1 MIAITATRKR
11 IESNENITLIDKR
24 MILSTLRISI
34 YIPTTDTA
42 DTPILYTHHT
52 QTPNRATLQTNFM
65 LIPAGASFCFIICFS
80 FLIIMTFFFFCGIR
94 QVGHFCFI
102 EQQEVL

>member
-1 MIAITATRKR
+1 MNTTISEITATRKR
-11 IESNENITLIDKR
+11 IDTNKSITLIDKR

-52 QTPNRATLQTNFM
+52 QPPNRATLQTNFM
-65 LIPAGASFCFIICFS
+65 LIPAGASFCFIICFL
-80 FLIIMTFFFFCGIR
+80 FLIIMTFFSSAASDRSVIF
-94 QVGHFCFI
+94 VS
-102 EQQEVL
+102 